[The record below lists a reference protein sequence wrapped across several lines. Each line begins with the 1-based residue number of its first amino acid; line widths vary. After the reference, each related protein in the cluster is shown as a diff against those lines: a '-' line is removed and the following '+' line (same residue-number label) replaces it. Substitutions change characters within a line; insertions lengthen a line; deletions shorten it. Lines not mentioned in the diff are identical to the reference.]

1 MPTPTE
7 SLQAINEKLD
17 TLPERLAAVLRGG
30 GSELGIKSFDRLN
43 RNKGFEPQTLLGH
56 IIGRAMGTEFETDI
70 QEREKEER
78 EQDKQTRKAEKR
90 QEHERIKALE
100 LPEHGD
106 IGLTPL
112 GAESPSVAAG
122 MPAMPSIQSEDN
134 PSVAA
139 GMPAMPDRN
148 GGSSGGLG
156 GDESLEIL
164 KDIRDLLEDQG
175 GEKGSGSGKN
185 LIGP

>member
-30 GSELGIKSFDRLN
+30 GSELGIKSFDRIN

-122 MPAMPSIQSEDN
+122 MPAMP
-134 PSVAA
+134 
-139 GMPAMPDRN
+139 DRN

-185 LIGP
+185 LIGPISKDWEPKIEIGVRKKQ